1 MDPVSKWA
9 SLIQVIAIIN
19 LFILFIF
26 LIFFSRKGVDYT
38 HPALGGCFG
47 KGCKVAYGY
56 DLVGNDFDGSLN
68 SIKPS
73 HDPIDNCPTNS
84 SKMMHCLFHRFF
96 FSHCFPFFLASAT
109 GHGTFLAGVIA
120 AEDKEY
126 VKCLFT
132 FQKSSPLMLLIRTGQ
147 VSLQV

>member
-1 MDPVSKWA
+1 LTRANYAYKNLKLNGSGVK
-9 SLIQVIAIIN
+9 VGIIDSGN
-19 LFILFIF
+19 SHYKLVYFIHLFD
-26 LIFFSRKGVDYT
+26 FFSRKGVDYT

-84 SKMMHCLFHRFF
+84 SKMMHCLFHHFF
-96 FSHCFPFFLASAT
+96 FSHCFPFF
-109 GHGTFLAGVIA
+109 
-120 AEDKEY
+120 
-126 VKCLFT
+126 
-132 FQKSSPLMLLIRTGQ
+132 
-147 VSLQV
+147 